1 MWLPGAQLG
10 ALIGLRPR
18 TCGRSSRVW
27 YTPFDALTVEIGA
40 MRMKILGLSHYEFS
54 VCAAIVILVGWG
66 GSQPLIGSPSATQP
80 LAARR
85 DHPGF
90 RPYCSSRCRRC
101 RGLAFSGRQD
111 RAGVDVRSQTRRLS
125 KRVSTVIMFST
136 PQSAPTLGCCLTRR
150 FRRGDSA
157 ARTATH
163 RSRQILAVAKEA
175 VDRESRLRN

>member
-10 ALIGLRPR
+10 AIIGLRPR
-18 TCGRSSRVW
+18 ACGRSSRIW

-40 MRMKILGLSHYEFS
+40 MRMKILCLSHYELS
-54 VCAAIVILVGWG
+54 VCAAIVILAGCG
-66 GSQPLIGSPSATQP
+66 GSQTLIGSPSATQP

-90 RPYCSSRCRRC
+90 RPYCSRSCQRCRA
-101 RGLAFSGRQD
+101 LTLSGRQD
-111 RAGVDVRSQTRRLS
+111 RARLDVRSQTRRLS

-136 PQSAPTLGCCLTRR
+136 PQSAPTPRCCLTRR

-157 ARTATH
+157 TRTATY